1 MFFFLQSGC
10 FCLSQ
15 HDLMAFV
22 TVICPP
28 DARQENRSPSL
39 LQQVWWPLVWS
50 LGGRGQFGH
59 TWNTDLGVEDSPSEG
74 ETGTWQSQPWARRER
89 ETKWV
94 PGMVTQFPPSTC
106 SVWPCCP
113 WRWPVPFR
121 WNTLGPLSSQ
131 GRGHWALSQAWGT
144 WLHHFL
150 PVSAWTSYFIL
161 NLSVSVSLSL
171 KQRQ

>member
-1 MFFFLQSGC
+1 M
-10 FCLSQ
+10 
-15 HDLMAFV
+15 
-22 TVICPP
+22 
-28 DARQENRSPSL
+28 
-39 LQQVWWPLVWS
+39 WS

-171 KQRQ
+171 NRDSNTYLIRPLEGWKLNEIMHIRSLEHCLACKC